1 MFERFTERARQVVV
15 LAQEEARIL
24 KHNYIGTEHILLG
37 LLREEEGLAARVLES
52 LDITVERVRAQVVR
66 IVGSGEE
73 VTSGQIP
80 FTPRAKKVLELALRE
95 ALSLGHNYIGT
106 EHILLGLVRENEGVA
121 ARILLDFDADS
132 EKIRN
137 EVIRML
143 SGPGGRQR
151 SGSGSGSGAQGE
163 GKKSSKLLDQF
174 GRNLTKLASEGK
186 LDPVVGRETE
196 VERIMQ
202 ILSRRQKNNP
212 VLIGEP
218 GVGKTAVVE
227 GLAQRITSGEVPEL
241 LKNKQIYTL
250 DLAALVAGSKY
261 RGEFEERLKK
271 VMKEITQRGDI
282 ILFIDELHNLVG
294 AGAAEGAIDAA
305 SILKPALARGELQT
319 IGATT
324 LDEYRKYLER
334 DSALERRFQ
343 QIKVDQPS
351 TEETVQVLK
360 GLRDRYEAHHHVGI
374 TDEALEA
381 AAELADRYISDRFL
395 PDKAIDLIDEAA
407 SRARIKS
414 MTAPPVYKELE
425 EEIETTRRDKEA
437 AIEAQEF
444 EKAANLRD
452 SERQLTNKKRDLEEQ
467 WRSGESGERPEIGEE
482 EIADIVSMWT
492 GIPVFKL
499 TEAETQKLIRMED
512 ELHKRVIGQQAAIE
526 AVSKAI
532 RRSRAGLKDPKR
544 PTGSFIF
551 LGPSGVGKTEL
562 GRTLAEF
569 LFGDEEAM
577 VRIDMSEYMEKHSVS
592 RLVGSPPGYIGYD
605 EGGQLTEAVRR
616 KPYSVLLLDE
626 IEKAH
631 PDVFN
636 ILLQILEDGWLTD
649 SQGRKV
655 DFRNTIIIMTSNIGA
670 SEIAKNTGIGFTI
683 SDDEG
688 GVTYDDMK
696 TRIMGDLKKVF
707 RPEFLNRIDEV
718 IVFHKLA
725 KAEIREIVELL
736 MKRVR
741 ASLADRELSLNL
753 SDDAADL
760 LVEKGWDP
768 SMGARPLRR
777 AIQRYIEDPLADLA
791 LSSNLRA
798 RLHRRGRPRPLR
810 RPGEGSRHQGHQARA
825 QARGGGCRRRGRAA
839 RTRPP
844 RSRAPAATRT
854 RRRCRTTPRSCRTCR
869 TLRRSRR
876 PATRTSRRRFGL
888 PAGRGIGRPWPGRGP
903 SGVVLRS
910 WPGWR
915 CAARPRRSAAEPVFE
930 KLKVPTVGGAEIN
943 VEVMRPAG
951 KRVPVILTYSP
962 YNTLNE
968 GSGQN
973 LADDAIGQRYLDRG
987 TAARWPTCSAP
998 AAPRAAGTTAAGRAA
1013 VGRRRGERPGR
1024 EGLEQR
1030 PGGHDRRL
1038 LRRHHRH
1045 DDRGPRPRRAGP
1057 EGDRADRG
1065 HQPLVRLRLRRRR
1078 ALPGQLRGADRR
1090 GLRHAAGVRLR
1101 LRPHAAQR
1109 PHRPQARWTR
1119 CWTAPTRAAP
1129 PSTRSRATTAR
1140 RTTTTSGPSATT
1152 AATRRDPR
1160 GRAGGQRL
1168 AGLQRQA
1175 GGGRGPVP
1183 RAARR
1188 APQAAV
1194 HVPGLAREPRCR
1206 ELAAAAGPLLRP
1218 HPAGQAQRHRARA
1231 RGAVRGPLGRLRQ
1244 HRLHRRHGVAAA
1256 GHP

>member
-15 LAQEEARIL
+15 LAQEEARTL

-52 LDITVERVRAQVVR
+52 LEITVERVRAQVVR

-143 SGPGGRQR
+143 SGPGSRQR
-151 SGSGSGSGAQGE
+151 GTAAGAAGTAAGATAPGD

-174 GRNLTKLASEGK
+174 GRNLTRLASDGK

-196 VERIMQ
+196 IERIMQ
-202 ILSRRQKNNP
+202 ILSRRTKNNP
-212 VLIGEP
+212 VLVGEP

-227 GLAQRITSGEVPEL
+227 GLAQRIVSADVPEL
-241 LKNKQIYTL
+241 LKGKQIYTL

-324 LDEYRKYLER
+324 LEEFRKYLER

-343 QIKVDQPS
+343 KIIVDQPS
-351 TEETVQVLK
+351 VEEAVQILK
-360 GLRDRYEAHHHVGI
+360 GLRDRYEQHHKVNI
-374 TDEALEA
+374 TDEALSA
-381 AAELADRYISDRFL
+381 AADLADRYISDRFL

-407 SRARIKS
+407 SRMRIKS
-414 MTAPPVYKELE
+414 MTSPPIYRELE
-425 EEIETTRRDKEA
+425 DEIEETRRAKEA

-452 SERQLTNKKRDLEEQ
+452 QERRLTQKKRDLAEQ
-467 WRSGESGERPEIGEE
+467 WEAGESTERPSIGEE

-499 TEAETQKLIRMED
+499 TEAETAKLMRMEE
-512 ELHKRVIGQQAAIE
+512 ELHKRVIGQQP
-526 AVSKAI
+526 AVEVISKAI

-562 GRTLAEF
+562 ARTLAEF
-569 LFGDEEAM
+569 LFGDEDTM
-577 VRIDMSEYMEKHSVS
+577 IRIDMSEYMEKHAVS

-636 ILLQILEDGWLTD
+636 ILLQILEDGRLTD
-649 SQGRKV
+649 AQGRTV
-655 DFRNTIIIMTSNIGA
+655 DFRHTIVIMTSNIGA
-670 SEIAKNTGIGFTI
+670 SEIAKNFQIGFSTI
-683 SDDEG
+683 EDET
-688 GVTYDDMK
+688 GVSYDEMK
-696 TRIMGDLKKVF
+696 SRIMGELKRVF
-707 RPEFLNRIDEV
+707 RPEFINRIDDV

-725 KAEIREIVELL
+725 KTEIKEIVDLLL
-736 MKRVR
+736 MRIR
-741 ASLADRELSLNL
+741 HSMAERELQLEL
-753 SDDAADL
+753 SEPAKDL

-777 AIQRYIEDPLADLA
+777 AIQRYIEDPLAD
-791 LSSNLRA
+791 
-798 RLHRRGRPRPLR
+798 
-810 RPGEGSRHQGHQARA
+810 
-825 QARGGGCRRRGRAA
+825 
-839 RTRPP
+839 
-844 RSRAPAATRT
+844 
-854 RRRCRTTPRSCRTCR
+854 
-869 TLRRSRR
+869 
-876 PATRTSRRRFGL
+876 F
-888 PAGRGIGRPWPGRGP
+888 
-903 SGVVLRS
+903 VLRS
-910 WPGWR
+910 Q
-915 CAARPRRSAAEPVFE
+915 
-930 KLKVPTVGGAEIN
+930 VP
-943 VEVMRPAG
+943 
-951 KRVPVILTYSP
+951 
-962 YNTLNE
+962 E
-968 GSGQN
+968 GSTV
-973 LADDAIGQRYLDRG
+973 LVE
-987 TAARWPTCSAP
+987 P
-998 AAPRAAGTTAAGRAA
+998 A
-1013 VGRRRGERPGR
+1013 
-1024 EGLEQR
+1024 
-1030 PGGHDRRL
+1030 
-1038 LRRHHRH
+1038 
-1045 DDRGPRPRRAGP
+1045 P
-1057 EGDRADRG
+1057 EGDPEEREVILSVIKTEPKPTPVGVGAEGEAADG
-1065 HQPLVRLRLRRRR
+1065 
-1078 ALPGQLRGADRR
+1078 
-1090 GLRHAAGVRLR
+1090 
-1101 LRPHAAQR
+1101 
-1109 PHRPQARWTR
+1109 
-1119 CWTAPTRAAP
+1119 
-1129 PSTRSRATTAR
+1129 
-1140 RTTTTSGPSATT
+1140 
-1152 AATRRDPR
+1152 
-1160 GRAGGQRL
+1160 
-1168 AGLQRQA
+1168 
-1175 GGGRGPVP
+1175 
-1183 RAARR
+1183 
-1188 APQAAV
+1188 
-1194 HVPGLAREPRCR
+1194 
-1206 ELAAAAGPLLRP
+1206 
-1218 HPAGQAQRHRARA
+1218 HPAIEPPAEPATEDER
-1231 RGAVRGPLGRLRQ
+1231 
-1244 HRLHRRHGVAAA
+1244 
-1256 GHP
+1256 